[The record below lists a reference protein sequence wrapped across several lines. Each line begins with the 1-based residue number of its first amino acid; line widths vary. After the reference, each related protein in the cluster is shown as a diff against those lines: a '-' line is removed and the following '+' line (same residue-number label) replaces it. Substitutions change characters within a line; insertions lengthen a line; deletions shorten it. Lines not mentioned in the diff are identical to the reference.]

1 MTVMQ
6 RVRALERLA
15 RTAVRFADQ
24 MATLAEDAGVEVGSF
39 MAKPPKSK
47 KRGRPA
53 GAKGKRKVR
62 ARDASP
68 ARPDGP
74 DDGDAGG
81 ERYSQRDPDNPR
93 YSQRD
98 PDNPPF

>member
-24 MATLAEDAGVEVGSF
+24 IRVLAEDAGVEGVKPKPVG
-39 MAKPPKSK
+39 K
-47 KRGRPA
+47 KRGRP
-53 GAKGKRKVR
+53 AKGKRKVR

-81 ERYSQRDPDNPR
+81 ERYSQRDPDNP
-93 YSQRD
+93 
-98 PDNPPF
+98 PF